1 MAKKKTKKTWLWE
14 FSKRIVVAVAV
25 IYVIA
30 IIYSE
35 VFMFFFPDSTAINGF
50 VTDVSDVFKYTVVA
64 YCVKA
69 ALENVTKIK
78 KYPREDDSYG
88 MDNTEL

>member
-1 MAKKKTKKTWLWE
+1 MKKRKTKKTWLWE
-14 FSKRIVVAVAV
+14 FSKRVVVAVAV

-50 VTDVSDVFKYTVVA
+50 VTDISDVFKYTVVSYA
-64 YCVKA
+64 VKSA
-69 ALENVTKIK
+69 VENAIK
-78 KYPREDDSYG
+78 HGKHYREDFE
-88 MDNTEL
+88 NE

>member
-1 MAKKKTKKTWLWE
+1 MKKRKTKKTWLWE
-14 FSKRIVVAVAV
+14 FSKRVVVAVAV

-50 VTDVSDVFKYTVVA
+50 VTDISDVFKYTVVA
-64 YCVKA
+64 YAIKA
-69 ALENVTKIK
+69 GFENVCKIRLN
-78 KYPREDDSYG
+78 PREESYG
-88 MDNTEL
+88 EVEES

>member
-1 MAKKKTKKTWLWE
+1 M
-14 FSKRIVVAVAV
+14 AVAV

-50 VTDVSDVFKYTVVA
+50 VTDISDVFKATVVC
-64 YCVKA
+64 YCIKA
-69 ALENVTKIK
+69 GVQNAIIVSKH
-78 KYPREDDSYG
+78 YREDYG
-88 MDNTEL
+88 EDG

>member
-1 MAKKKTKKTWLWE
+1 MARKTKKVWLWE
-14 FSKRIVVAVAV
+14 FSKRLVVAVTI

-50 VTDVSDVFKYTVVA
+50 VTDISDVFKYTVISYA
-64 YCVKA
+64 VKA
-69 ALENVTKIK
+69 GFENVTKIRRN
-78 KYPREDDSYG
+78 PIVENE
-88 MDNTEL
+88 M